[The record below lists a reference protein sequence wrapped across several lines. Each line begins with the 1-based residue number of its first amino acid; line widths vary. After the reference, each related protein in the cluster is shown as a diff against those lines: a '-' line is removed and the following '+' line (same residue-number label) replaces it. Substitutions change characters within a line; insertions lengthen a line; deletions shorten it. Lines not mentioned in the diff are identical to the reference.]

1 MVSIEY
7 AYSYFNNERLF
18 GEKWLEAT
26 IGQQE
31 QSLKMATNQ
40 IKRLNLAKDIDFNN
54 DDVVRA
60 ICEQALYLIET
71 QGSSRSKLIEQGV
84 TSFSV
89 EGLSESY
96 DTSKIKSSSINKV
109 CSEALAYLRPYLRG
123 SYEIC

>member
-1 MVSIEY
+1 MINIED

-18 GEKWLEAT
+18 AEKWLEAT
-26 IGQQE
+26 SNQQE
-31 QSLKMATNQ
+31 QSLNMATNQ
-40 IKRLNLAKDIDFNN
+40 IKRLNLAKDIDFND

-71 QGSSRSKLIEQGV
+71 QNSNRSKLIEQGV

-96 DTSKIKSSSINKV
+96 DTSKIKSSAINKV
-109 CSEALAYLRPYLRG
+109 CSEALAYLRPYIAG
-123 SYEIC
+123 GYEIC

>member
-1 MVSIEY
+1 MIKIED

-18 GEKWLEAT
+18 AEKWLEAT
-26 IGQQE
+26 SEQQE
-31 QSLKMATNQ
+31 QSLKMAANQ

-54 DDVVRA
+54 DDIIRA

-71 QGSSRSKLIEQGV
+71 QGSNRSKLIEQGV

-96 DTSKIKSSSINKV
+96 DTSKIKPSAINKV

>member
-1 MVSIEY
+1 MISIED

-18 GEKWLEAT
+18 SEKWLEAT
-26 IGQQE
+26 TERQY
-31 QSLKMATNQ
+31 QSLYMATNQ
-40 IKRLNLAKDIDFNN
+40 IKRLNLVKDIDFNN

-96 DTSKIKSSSINKV
+96 DTSKSKNSTKNKI
-109 CSEALAYLRPYLRG
+109 CSEALAYLRPYIAG
-123 SYEIC
+123 GYEIC